1 MTTSTEPS
9 AYGAELA
16 SGKFVDYTHVLWM
29 DIILNITW
37 LLAVIGLLS
46 WITWGFL
53 ERRHGIRG
61 AVRRHDA
68 RGGRMPGRRVTTRTA
83 LAVLS
88 VAGSSVQLGFGIA
101 LWGRSGEQGD
111 SAGLLVISGGLC
123 LAVWLFAG
131 VFWRPRKWRAV
142 PEEAT
147 GGPAEDSEESDSKEP
162 SGRAAAGADPTEPV
176 QGR

>member
-9 AYGAELA
+9 TYGVELA

-29 DIILNITW
+29 DIILNLTW
-37 LLAVIGLLS
+37 ILAVLGLLC

-61 AVRRHDA
+61 AARRHDA
-68 RGGRMPGRRVTTRTA
+68 KGGNTPGRRLTTRTV

-88 VAGSSVQLGFGIA
+88 VAGSLVQLGFGIA

-111 SAGLLVISGGLC
+111 SAGLLVISGALC
-123 LAVWLFAG
+123 LVVWLSAG
-131 VFWRPRKWRAV
+131 VFWRPRKWRDV
-142 PEEAT
+142 PEEPK
-147 GGPAEDSEESDSKEP
+147 GESAEGAAH
-162 SGRAAAGADPTEPV
+162 GRSS
-176 QGR
+176 